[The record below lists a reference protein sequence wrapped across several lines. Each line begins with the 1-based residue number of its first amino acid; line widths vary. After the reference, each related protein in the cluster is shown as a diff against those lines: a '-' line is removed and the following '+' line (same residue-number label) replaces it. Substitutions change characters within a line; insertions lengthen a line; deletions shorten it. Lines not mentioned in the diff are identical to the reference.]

1 MSIYHNFNELVG
13 HTPILELQNTKAK
26 EHLKANIFAKLE
38 YYNPAG
44 SIKDRVAKQM
54 IMDAIE
60 NGQLKPGATIIE
72 PTSGNTGIGI
82 CAVGTSLGYK
92 VIIVM
97 PETMS
102 EERKKLMKAFGAE
115 LILTPGSEGMSGA
128 VAKAKELAQTIPNS
142 FIAGQFVNP
151 SNPKAHLV
159 STGPE
164 IDEQMEGKV
173 DMIIAGIGTGGTIT
187 GLGQYFKS
195 KYPHIQIIAVEPAD
209 SPLISQGKSGS
220 HKNQG
225 IGANFIPEIL
235 DTNIYDK
242 IVTITTD
249 DAYESVRKLANT
261 EGILVGISS
270 GAALHVAKRLALL
283 EENKNKNIV
292 VILPDSGERYLSTDL
307 FSSLC
312 NKIYKNK

>member
-115 LILTPGSEGMSGA
+115 LILTPGSEGMVLLLRLKNLHKLFPIVSLL
-128 VAKAKELAQTIPNS
+128 VNLSIQVIPKHILFQQVQKSMNRWKE
-142 FIAGQFVNP
+142 
-151 SNPKAHLV
+151 K
-159 STGPE
+159 
-164 IDEQMEGKV
+164 
-173 DMIIAGIGTGGTIT
+173 
-187 GLGQYFKS
+187 
-195 KYPHIQIIAVEPAD
+195 
-209 SPLISQGKSGS
+209 
-220 HKNQG
+220 
-225 IGANFIPEIL
+225 
-235 DTNIYDK
+235 
-242 IVTITTD
+242 
-249 DAYESVRKLANT
+249 
-261 EGILVGISS
+261 
-270 GAALHVAKRLALL
+270 
-283 EENKNKNIV
+283 
-292 VILPDSGERYLSTDL
+292 
-307 FSSLC
+307 
-312 NKIYKNK
+312 